1 MADFHNKIRCNKCG
15 HTIQRDLD
23 MIIGCLCDPD
33 APTWVAIRPDGRL
46 LALSHANYTNLS

>member
-33 APTWVAIRPDGRL
+33 APTWVAIRPDGQL
-46 LALSHANYTNLS
+46 LALSHANYTTLT